1 MSLLDVLQDEQEE
14 RERARRINGVMVGIV
29 TNNQDPDGLGRVRV
43 EFPWLSDANESS
55 WSRVCSFMA
64 GKDRGGF
71 FLPEVGDEVLV
82 AFENGDINYPIVL
95 GALWN
100 GVDTP
105 PEANSDGKN
114 NVRKIK
120 SRSGHEII
128 FHDDSDQKK
137 EKLEIHT
144 RAGHSLVLDDTAG
157 SEKITLTDKS
167 GSNSIVFDSAQNS
180 ITVESGMQLK
190 IKSQKVEIEA
200 GGMMTIKAGATLTL
214 QGALVKIN

>member
-1 MSLLDVLQDEQEE
+1 MSLLDALRNEREEQ
-14 RERARRINGVMVGIV
+14 ERARRINGVMVGIV
-29 TNNQDPDGLGRVRV
+29 TNNQDPDGLGRVKVRL
-43 EFPWLSDANESS
+43 PWLSDTNESS
-55 WSRVCSFMA
+55 WSRLCSFMA

-82 AFENGDINYPIVL
+82 AFENGDINRPIVL

-105 PEANSDGKN
+105 PETNSDGKN

-128 FHDDSDQKK
+128 FHDDSGQ

-144 RAGHSLVLDDTAG
+144 QAGHSLVLDDSSG
-157 SEKITLTDKS
+157 SEKITVNDKS
-167 GSNSIVFDSAQNS
+167 GSNSIVFDSAQGS
-180 ITVESGMQLK
+180 ITVESGTKLK
-190 IKSQKVEIEA
+190 IKSQMVEIES
-200 GGMMTIKAGATLTL
+200 GGTMTIKAGATLTL
-214 QGALVKIN
+214 KGAVVQIN